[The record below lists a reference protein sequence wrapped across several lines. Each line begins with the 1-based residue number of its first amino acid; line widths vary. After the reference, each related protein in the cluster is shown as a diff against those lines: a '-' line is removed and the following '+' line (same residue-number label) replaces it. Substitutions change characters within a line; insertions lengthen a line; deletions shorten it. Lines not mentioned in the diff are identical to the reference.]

1 MKKITILSFMAL
13 FCANVVAQSENQTIL
28 YKSRCCMKVSPPPVT
43 TYITDE
49 ENIVIGQTTSV
60 RWPSTENS
68 WIKDTCWV
76 KAPVI
81 NSNYYDSLFPG
92 MRDATINDPNANLVV
107 INWMLAVENDETV
120 LHCFFTM
127 PADEVTNLFLA
138 MQETAIVDLET
149 GVNYRIR
156 RTEPECTRKHFGVK
170 AKKGDVLD
178 LKIYFPKL
186 PETTERVS
194 IYTVPIWSLRGGVEY
209 VLTRET
215 ASQKEYDDV
224 PQIKSPT
231 FIRKGEK
238 YDNDN
243 WDTWQRYKDAHLI
256 KPTSEGTMA
265 IWNTPKA
272 TYIAIAHEQNSM
284 SEYYSVRS
292 GTMLVDNRGNQ
303 YKLKRFGG
311 GNLPMDE
318 LFWVDGYSG
327 DFLTFLMEFE
337 PMPPSVTSFSYV
349 VPDLEDFYVKFT
361 NPRGG
366 VRANLNVSE
375 LRKNQSL
382 FEYNPRVIK
391 E

>member
-1 MKKITILSFMAL
+1 
-13 FCANVVAQSENQTIL
+13 
-28 YKSRCCMKVSPPPVT
+28 MKVSPPPVT
-43 TYITDE
+43 TSYTDE
-49 ENIVIGQTTSV
+49 ENIEHTMTSV

-194 IYTVPIWSLRGGVEY
+194 IYTVPIWSMRGGVEY

-231 FIRKGEK
+231 FIRKGKK